1 LAEEANANQAVS
13 GSKSRTM
20 ASGRIILAD
29 DHPLFRGA
37 LSAAVSQAAPGRVQ
51 IETNTLQETL
61 KALDIGP
68 VELICLDLHMS
79 DSSGFIG
86 LAELRRA
93 HPSAPVVIISASQA
107 PGVAARALEFGASGF
122 IPKTATM
129 PELTKALSAVLDGEI
144 WAPDESQD
152 PQAQEAA
159 EAAAKIAQLTPAQMR
174 VLHGLAAGRLN
185 KQIAYDMGISEA
197 TVKAHVTAIFRKL
210 DVINR
215 TQAVLVAQA
224 LVVDPP
230 ADGAG

>member
-1 LAEEANANQAVS
+1 LISDTRA
-13 GSKSRTM
+13 
-20 ASGRIILAD
+20 GRIILAD

-37 LSAAVSQAAPGRVQ
+37 LSAAVHKAAPGRTLV
-51 IETNTLQETL
+51 ETSTLADTL
-61 KALDIGP
+61 NALKSAP
-68 VELICLDLHMS
+68 AELVCLDLHMD

-93 HPSAPVVIISASQA
+93 HPSAPVVVISASQA

-122 IPKTATM
+122 IPKTASM
-129 PELTKALSAVLDGEI
+129 NELVDALTAVLEGDV
-144 WAPDESQD
+144 WAPDESAD

-174 VLHGLAAGRLN
+174 VLHGLAAGQLN

-224 LVVDPP
+224 LNVEPP
-230 ADGAG
+230 ADASA

>member
-1 LAEEANANQAVS
+1 MTEESDANQDAN
-13 GSKSRTM
+13 GTKSESVVTQK
-20 ASGRIILAD
+20 IILAD

-37 LSAAVSQAAPGRVQ
+37 LSAAVNQAAPGRTLL
-51 IETNTLQETL
+51 ETNTLEETL
-61 KALDIGP
+61 KALEAGP

-93 HPSAPVVIISASQA
+93 HPSAPVVVISASQA

-122 IPKTATM
+122 IPKTAAM
-129 PELTKALSAVLDGEI
+129 SELTEALKAVLEGDV
-144 WAPDESQD
+144 WAPDESSD
-152 PQAQEAA
+152 PQAREAA

-174 VLHGLAAGRLN
+174 VLQGLAAGLLN

-224 LVVDPP
+224 LIVEPP
-230 ADGAG
+230 ADAAS

>member
-1 LAEEANANQAVS
+1 MSANA
-13 GSKSRTM
+13 SK
-20 ASGRIILAD
+20 GRVILAD

-37 LSAAVSQAAPGRVQ
+37 LSAAVNKAAPGRTIV
-51 IETNTLQETL
+51 ETSTLAETVSE
-61 KALDIGP
+61 LDAAP
-68 VELICLDLHMS
+68 AELICLDLHMA

-86 LAELRRA
+86 LAELRKA
-93 HPSAPVVIISASQA
+93 HPSAPVVVISASQS
-107 PGVAARALEFGASGF
+107 PGVASRALEFGASGF
-122 IPKTATM
+122 IPKTASM
-129 PELTKALSAVLDGEI
+129 AQLCDALTAVMDGEV

-152 PQAQEAA
+152 PAAQEAA

-224 LVVDPP
+224 LHIDPP
-230 ADGAG
+230 AEAS